1 MLGAMAW
8 PALPTHFLATVVT
21 ALWAWFE
28 LLHIFSAQIIWLKF
42 SNLFDIFRYFF
53 WCSFF
58 GALII
63 QGGEKRKTP
72 FVYALISIFVIFM
85 VICASSILATF
96 FKNNLWK
103 NYESFL
109 KLSNMLFPIICLVLI
124 EQVFFNATE
133 DVRWRIK
140 PLCLG
145 LSCAFAFDL
154 YLFSQAA
161 LFENIDKDALGVRGL
176 SHFLIFPMLWISLT
190 RKSSNNLKIKISPTA
205 IFHSA
210 TLLIA
215 GLYLI
220 FISSVAYYV
229 RFFGGEWGRSLQLAI
244 VFLSALVFLVLFLS
258 TDLRAK
264 LRVFVSKNFF
274 NYRFDYRDEWLKLTK
289 TLAANHLPH
298 EMTQQVILGLAGMLE
313 SQAGSLWA
321 RKTDDD
327 AFGQLASWNHVHTS
341 NKEDFSSSFSQ
352 FLNRTGWV
360 LNLLEYRLNPSRYGD
375 IKLPSWLHH
384 YPNAWLVVPLKVAD
398 DLIGFCVLD
407 KARNDIE
414 VNWEVNDLLKMAGK
428 QAGGYLAQMQA
439 TEAWLEGRKF
449 DSFNRMSAFVVHD
462 LKNIVMQLSLMMKNS
477 KRLLENPEFQRDM
490 LMTVE
495 NSVERM
501 RQLMLQLREGSSHS
515 GTPFGVNLKGVVNR
529 LASGSKKNGRH
540 LELQITTPVIAFG
553 NEERIERTLGHVVQN
568 AFDATTLEGRVWLK
582 LDLVPGHA
590 RIVIGDTGQGMTP
603 EFIRDRLFKPFQS
616 TKKFGM
622 GIGAYEIFQYVQE
635 LGGHVDV
642 QSQVGQGT
650 IVQILLPQF
659 ESSKFAN
666 HYGLESV

>member
-1 MLGAMAW
+1 M
-8 PALPTHFLATVVT
+8 
-21 ALWAWFE
+21 
-28 LLHIFSAQIIWLKF
+28 
-42 SNLFDIFRYFF
+42 
-53 WCSFF
+53 
-58 GALII
+58 
-63 QGGEKRKTP
+63 
-72 FVYALISIFVIFM
+72 
-85 VICASSILATF
+85 
-96 FKNNLWK
+96 
-103 NYESFL
+103 
-109 KLSNMLFPIICLVLI
+109 
-124 EQVFFNATE
+124 
-133 DVRWRIK
+133 
-140 PLCLG
+140 
-145 LSCAFAFDL
+145 
-154 YLFSQAA
+154 
-161 LFENIDKDALGVRGL
+161 
-176 SHFLIFPMLWISLT
+176 
-190 RKSSNNLKIKISPTA
+190 
-205 IFHSA
+205 
-210 TLLIA
+210 
-215 GLYLI
+215 
-220 FISSVAYYV
+220 
-229 RFFGGEWGRSLQLAI
+229 
-244 VFLSALVFLVLFLS
+244 SALVFLVLFLS